1 MRVLRGAALGVAMA
15 AVLCGVAACGPAGGD
30 AKQQAE
36 SPVTPA
42 PQGPQRHI
50 LAFGDSLFAGY
61 GLRAEQAYPVRLGAA
76 LRGQGINA
84 VVTNASVS
92 GDTTADGLARLQFTL
107 AGQNPQPDLV
117 MICLGGNDM
126 LRGLP
131 PQATRANL
139 DAMLT
144 ALDRRHIRV
153 LLMGMLAA
161 PNMGKPYAAEFN
173 AIYPTLA
180 RKHHAA
186 LVPFFLSAV
195 IDHPELRQADHIHPT
210 ASGVDALV
218 QATQGA
224 ARQGLGAA
232 R

>member
-1 MRVLRGAALGVAMA
+1 MRVLREAALGAAMA

-30 AKQQAE
+30 AKQQAA

-42 PQGPQRHI
+42 PQGTQRHI

-61 GLRAEQAYPVRLGAA
+61 GLRAEQAYPVRLGAM

-84 VVTNASVS
+84 VITNASVS